1 MARKK
6 RTAPGDNTAPA
17 VLKAPASPPAVA
29 VHYLIIPAP
38 PAEVPPAGSAATDGE
53 RDNGSIPYY
62 ADCPYCLRATPH
74 TLAQHTAAIMRQP
87 GPRPQR

>member
-6 RTAPGDNTAPA
+6 RSAPGDTTAP
-17 VLKAPASPPAVA
+17 VRSTGYTIV
-29 VHYLIIPAP
+29 PAP
-38 PAEVPPAGSAATDGE
+38 PAEVPPAGSAATGGE
-53 RDNGSIPYY
+53 RDTGSIAHYG
-62 ADCPYCLRATPH
+62 DCPYCLRATPH